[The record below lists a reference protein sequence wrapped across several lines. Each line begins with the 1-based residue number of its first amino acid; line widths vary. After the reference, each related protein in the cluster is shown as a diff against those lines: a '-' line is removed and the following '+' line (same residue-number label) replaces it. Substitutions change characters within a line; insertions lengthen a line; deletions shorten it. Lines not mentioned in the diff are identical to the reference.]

1 MSIAKAVIS
10 GTVYR
15 NPEKR
20 FTGNNIPVTTFT
32 LNIDEKEQ
40 SLVRIV
46 ARGNNA
52 ETIEQSVSKG
62 DKIVVEGRLQT
73 ATVKM
78 DDGSEKRIYEIDAN
92 TIEKL
97 GEGSYAEVYKAYK
110 KVDGIP
116 IYCAVKHISLSK
128 VKDAATIIESLKK
141 EATIMQKLNGNK
153 HIINYLNF

>member
-40 SLVRIV
+40 SLIRIV

-52 ETIEQSVSKG
+52 ETIEQAVSKG
-62 DKIVVEGRLQT
+62 DKIVVEGRLQISSIQGEDGVDKKVMELDLSSFEVLSGSQSVSSSYSSQT
-73 ATVKM
+73 SSDDVVKFAEVEM
-78 DDGSEKRIYEIDAN
+78 DDVLIGEEEI
-92 TIEKL
+92 
-97 GEGSYAEVYKAYK
+97 
-110 KVDGIP
+110 P
-116 IYCAVKHISLSK
+116 
-128 VKDAATIIESLKK
+128 
-141 EATIMQKLNGNK
+141 
-153 HIINYLNF
+153 F